1 MMQITRGL
9 TARTVD
15 MDEARQAFGS
25 YEWATVHMISDMQYG
40 PAAQVQV
47 NWEELIELRAFS
59 ADGELHVYEDGDGL
73 TAVMITEAPEAKESG
88 RVLVK
93 RRAMKNGKSLYV
105 KEYLEP
111 DEDGQAVTVYARPFA
126 MA

>member
-15 MDEARQAFGS
+15 MDEARQAFGA
-25 YEWATVHMISDMQYG
+25 YEWAIVHMISDMQYG

-73 TAVMITEAPEAKESG
+73 TAVMLTETPEAKESG
-88 RVLVK
+88 SVLVK
-93 RRAMKNGKSLYV
+93 LREMKNGKSLYV

-111 DEDGQAVTVYARPFA
+111 DEDGQAVAVYARPFA